1 MFEQINKYLFFQI
14 HFPLRSVVNFI
25 ANLTWKEGGW
35 KRGYTQEVTESI
47 VFTQASREY
56 CLLSSASGSSASG
69 SCPKIPG
76 RHWVLRVS
84 AGGDSYNHTS

>member
-1 MFEQINKYLFFQI
+1 M
-14 HFPLRSVVNFI
+14 
-25 ANLTWKEGGW
+25 
-35 KRGYTQEVTESI
+35 RGYTQEVTESI

-76 RHWVLRVS
+76 RHWVLSVS
-84 AGGDSYNHTS
+84 AGGDSIITPYRYLVYLDGVC